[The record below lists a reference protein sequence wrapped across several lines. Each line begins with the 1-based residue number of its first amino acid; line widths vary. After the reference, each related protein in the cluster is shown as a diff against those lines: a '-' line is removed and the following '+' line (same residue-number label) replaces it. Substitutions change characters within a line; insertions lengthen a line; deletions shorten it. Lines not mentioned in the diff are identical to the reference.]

1 MQGIYQYS
9 PLVDRKVTND
19 DQTEVA
25 YHVNTLNAQTHG
37 HFWYY
42 INNERNQT
50 VKWKYFVPLA
60 CIVPLLF
67 SQASGDDSSLSQR
80 IETTKQ
86 QIEHAQ
92 EEKSQAE
99 QKLKLLSVNS
109 MNNES
114 ARQES
119 ERLVAKLQD
128 KENRTPQENSKLVAA
143 KIELVQRQG
152 LVERTQQ
159 AVDKLQGE
167 VHEADEELAGLD
179 VTLQALVAESQKPKE
194 VEKPKETK
202 SVENSTKIAKGG
214 RRADG
219 LYQHVAEA
227 RDQLAKKFGVE
238 IGGYRPGD
246 TDGMGTGHGDGL
258 ALDLMVGDNKALG
271 DEIAQY
277 VLANY
282 QNLNVSYVIWQQR
295 FWAPFN
301 SIYGGP
307 GQWGLMPDRGGV
319 TANHYDHVHI
329 SFQP

>member
-1 MQGIYQYS
+1 MRWKYLIPLTCLV
-9 PLVDRKVTND
+9 PLV
-19 DQTEVA
+19 
-25 YHVNTLNAQTHG
+25 
-37 HFWYY
+37 
-42 INNERNQT
+42 
-50 VKWKYFVPLA
+50 
-60 CIVPLLF
+60 F
-67 SQASGDDSSLSQR
+67 SQASGDDGSLTQR
-80 IETTKQ
+80 IESTKQ
-86 QIEHAQ
+86 QIEHTQ

-99 QKLKLLSVNS
+99 QKLKLLTVNS
-109 MNNES
+109 MNHES

-119 ERLVAKLQD
+119 ERLVSKLQD
-128 KENRTPQENSKLVAA
+128 KRNRTPRENAKLVAA
-143 KIELVQRQG
+143 QIELVQQQG
-152 LVERTQQ
+152 LVVRTQK

-167 VHEADEELAGLD
+167 VHEQDEELAGLD
-179 VTLQALVAESQKPKE
+179 VTLKALVAESQKPKE

-202 SVENSTKIAKGG
+202 IVDTSDKIAKGG

-227 RDQLAKKFGVE
+227 RDRLAKKFGVP

-271 DEIAQY
+271 DEISQY
-277 VLANY
+277 VLENY

-301 SIYGGP
+301 SFYGGP

-329 SFQP
+329 SFNP

>member
-1 MQGIYQYS
+1 MRWKYLIPLTCLV
-9 PLVDRKVTND
+9 PLV
-19 DQTEVA
+19 
-25 YHVNTLNAQTHG
+25 
-37 HFWYY
+37 
-42 INNERNQT
+42 
-50 VKWKYFVPLA
+50 
-60 CIVPLLF
+60 F
-67 SQASGDDSSLSQR
+67 SQASGDDGSLTQR
-80 IETTKQ
+80 IESTKQ
-86 QIEHAQ
+86 QIEHTQ

-99 QKLKLLSVNS
+99 QKLKLLTVNS
-109 MNNES
+109 MNHES

-119 ERLVAKLQD
+119 ERLVSKLQD
-128 KENRTPQENSKLVAA
+128 KRNRTPRENAKLVAA
-143 KIELVQRQG
+143 QIELVQQQG
-152 LVERTQQ
+152 LVVRTQK

-167 VHEADEELAGLD
+167 VHEQDEELAGLD
-179 VTLQALVAESQKPKE
+179 VTLKALVAESQKPKE

-202 SVENSTKIAKGG
+202 IVDTSDKIAKGG

-227 RDQLAKKFGVE
+227 RDHLAKKFGVP

-271 DEIAQY
+271 DEISQY
-277 VLANY
+277 VLENY

-301 SIYGGP
+301 SFYGGP

-329 SFQP
+329 SFNP

>member
-1 MQGIYQYS
+1 MKFKCLVPMVLLI
-9 PLVDRKVTND
+9 PLS
-19 DQTEVA
+19 
-25 YHVNTLNAQTHG
+25 
-37 HFWYY
+37 
-42 INNERNQT
+42 
-50 VKWKYFVPLA
+50 
-60 CIVPLLF
+60 F
-67 SQASGDDSSLSQR
+67 SYASGDESSLSER
-80 IETTKQ
+80 IENTKH
-86 QIEHAQ
+86 QIEHTQ

-99 QKLKLLSVNS
+99 QKLKLLTVNS

-114 ARQES
+114 SRLES
-119 ERLVAKLQD
+119 ERLVLKLQE
-128 KENRTPQENSKLVAA
+128 KQHRKPNEESKLIAA
-143 KIELVQRQG
+143 RIELIQKTG
-152 LVERTQQ
+152 LVERTKQ

-179 VTLQALVAESQKPKE
+179 VTLKALVAESQKPKE
-194 VEKPKETK
+194 QEKPKASTPTK
-202 SVENSTKIAKGG
+202 SNGSASKIARGG
-214 RRADG
+214 GIGADG

-227 RDQLAKKFGVE
+227 RDHLAKKFGVP

-271 DEIAQY
+271 DEISQY
-277 VLANY
+277 VLENY

-301 SIYGGP
+301 SFYGGP

-329 SFQP
+329 SFNRN

>member
-1 MQGIYQYS
+1 M
-9 PLVDRKVTND
+9 
-19 DQTEVA
+19 
-25 YHVNTLNAQTHG
+25 
-37 HFWYY
+37 
-42 INNERNQT
+42 
-50 VKWKYFVPLA
+50 KWKYFVPLA
-60 CIVPLLF
+60 CIIPLVF
-67 SQASGDDSSLSQR
+67 SQASGDDGSLTQR

-86 QIEHAQ
+86 QIEHTR

-114 ARQES
+114 SRQES
-119 ERLVAKLQD
+119 ERLVARLQEKHD
-128 KENRTPQENSKLVAA
+128 RTPQENTKLLAA
-143 KIELVQRQG
+143 KIELIQKEG
-152 LVERTQQ
+152 LVERTQK
-159 AVDKLQGE
+159 AVDKLQGD
-167 VHEADEELAGLD
+167 VHEFDEELAGLD

-194 VEKPKETK
+194 AEKPKETK
-202 SVENSTKIAKGG
+202 LVDSSAKITKGG
-214 RRADG
+214 RGADG
-219 LYQHVAEA
+219 LYHHVAEA
-227 RDQLAKKFGVE
+227 RDHLAKKFGVP

-282 QNLNVSYVIWQQR
+282 KNLNVSYVIWQQR

>member
-1 MQGIYQYS
+1 MKY
-9 PLVDRKVTND
+9 
-19 DQTEVA
+19 
-25 YHVNTLNAQTHG
+25 
-37 HFWYY
+37 F
-42 INNERNQT
+42 
-50 VKWKYFVPLA
+50 KWKYLAPLA
-60 CIVPLLF
+60 CIIPLVF
-67 SQASGDDSSLSQR
+67 SQASGDDGSLTQR
-80 IETTKQ
+80 IDSTKEAISHGQETK
-86 QIEHAQ
+86 AQ
-92 EEKSQAE
+92 LE
-99 QKLKLLSVNS
+99 QKLRLLSVNS
-109 MNNES
+109 MNHES

-128 KENRTPQENSKLVAA
+128 KDSRTPQENSKLVAA

-167 VHEADEELAGLD
+167 VHEQDEELAGLD
-179 VTLQALVAESQKPKE
+179 VTLKALVAESQKPKE
-194 VEKPKETK
+194 APKETK
-202 SVENSTKIAKGG
+202 AVESSTQIAKGG

-271 DEIAQY
+271 DEISQY
-277 VLANY
+277 VLENY
-282 QNLNVSYVIWQQR
+282 QNLNVSYVIWRQR

-301 SIYGGP
+301 SYYSGP

>member
-1 MQGIYQYS
+1 MKLKYLI
-9 PLVDRKVTND
+9 PLV
-19 DQTEVA
+19 
-25 YHVNTLNAQTHG
+25 
-37 HFWYY
+37 
-42 INNERNQT
+42 
-50 VKWKYFVPLA
+50 

-67 SQASGDDSSLSQR
+67 SQASGDDGSLTQR

-109 MNNES
+109 INHES

-128 KENRTPQENSKLVAA
+128 KENRTPHENSKLIAA
-143 KIELVQRQG
+143 RIELVQRQG
-152 LVERTQQ
+152 LVERTQK

-194 VEKPKETK
+194 VEKPKSSTPIK
-202 SVENSTKIAKGG
+202 SNGSVSKIARGG
-214 RRADG
+214 GIGSDG
-219 LYQHVAEA
+219 LYRHVAEA

-282 QNLNVSYVIWQQR
+282 KNLNVSYVIWQQR

-319 TANHYDHVHI
+319 TANHYDHVHV
-329 SFQP
+329 SFNP

>member
-1 MQGIYQYS
+1 MGNFWCYTNRKDLNCVRWKYLIPLTCLV
-9 PLVDRKVTND
+9 PLV
-19 DQTEVA
+19 
-25 YHVNTLNAQTHG
+25 
-37 HFWYY
+37 
-42 INNERNQT
+42 
-50 VKWKYFVPLA
+50 
-60 CIVPLLF
+60 F
-67 SQASGDDSSLSQR
+67 SQASGDDGSLTQR
-80 IETTKQ
+80 IESTKQ
-86 QIEHAQ
+86 QIEHTQ

-99 QKLKLLSVNS
+99 QKLKLLTVNS
-109 MNNES
+109 MNHES

-128 KENRTPQENSKLVAA
+128 KRNRTPRENAKLVAA
-143 KIELVQRQG
+143 QIELVQQQG
-152 LVERTQQ
+152 LVVRTQK

-167 VHEADEELAGLD
+167 VHEQDEELAGLD
-179 VTLQALVAESQKPKE
+179 VTLKALVAESQKPKE

-202 SVENSTKIAKGG
+202 TVDTSDKIAKGG

-227 RDQLAKKFGVE
+227 RDHLAKKFGVP

-271 DEIAQY
+271 DEISQY
-277 VLANY
+277 VLENY

-301 SIYGGP
+301 SYYGGP

-329 SFQP
+329 SFNP

>member
-1 MQGIYQYS
+1 MK
-9 PLVDRKVTND
+9 L
-19 DQTEVA
+19 
-25 YHVNTLNAQTHG
+25 
-37 HFWYY
+37 
-42 INNERNQT
+42 
-50 VKWKYFVPLA
+50 KYFVPLA
-60 CIVPLLF
+60 CLLPLVF
-67 SQASGDDSSLSQR
+67 SQASGDDGSLTQR

-86 QIEHAQ
+86 QIEHTR

-114 ARQES
+114 SRLES
-119 ERLVAKLQD
+119 ERLVVRLQE
-128 KENRTPQENSKLVAA
+128 KQNRTPQENTKLISAR
-143 KIELVQRQG
+143 IELVQKEG
-152 LVERTQQ
+152 LVERTQK
-159 AVDKLQGE
+159 AVDKLQGD
-167 VHEADEELAGLD
+167 VHEFDEELAGLD
-179 VTLQALVAESQKPKE
+179 VTLKALVAESQKPKE

-202 SVENSTKIAKGG
+202 AVDSSTKIAKGG

-301 SIYGGP
+301 SFYSGP

-329 SFQP
+329 SFNP

>member
-1 MQGIYQYS
+1 M
-9 PLVDRKVTND
+9 
-19 DQTEVA
+19 
-25 YHVNTLNAQTHG
+25 
-37 HFWYY
+37 
-42 INNERNQT
+42 
-50 VKWKYFVPLA
+50 KWKYLVPLA
-60 CIVPLLF
+60 CMVPLLF

-109 MNNES
+109 INHES

-119 ERLVAKLQD
+119 ERLVAKLRD
-128 KENRTPQENSKLVAA
+128 KENRTPQENSKLISA

-167 VHEADEELAGLD
+167 VHEFDEELAGLD

-202 SVENSTKIAKGG
+202 TVESGAKIAKGG

-282 QNLNVSYVIWQQR
+282 KNLNVSYVIWQQR

>member
-1 MQGIYQYS
+1 MKY
-9 PLVDRKVTND
+9 L
-19 DQTEVA
+19 
-25 YHVNTLNAQTHG
+25 
-37 HFWYY
+37 
-42 INNERNQT
+42 
-50 VKWKYFVPLA
+50 KWKYLVPLA
-60 CIVPLLF
+60 CLLPLVF
-67 SQASGDDSSLSQR
+67 SQASGDDGSLTQR

-86 QIEHAQ
+86 QIEHTR

-114 ARQES
+114 SRQES
-119 ERLVAKLQD
+119 ERLVARLQNKHD
-128 KENRTPQENSKLVAA
+128 RTPQENTKLVAA
-143 KIELVQRQG
+143 QIELVQRQG
-152 LVERTQQ
+152 LVERTQK
-159 AVDKLQGE
+159 AVDKLQGD
-167 VHEADEELAGLD
+167 VHEFDEELAGLG

-202 SVENSTKIAKGG
+202 SVDSSAKIAKGG
-214 RRADG
+214 RGADG

-227 RDQLAKKFGVE
+227 RDHLAKKFGVP

-282 QNLNVSYVIWQQR
+282 KNLNVSYVIWQQR

>member
-1 MQGIYQYS
+1 MK
-9 PLVDRKVTND
+9 L
-19 DQTEVA
+19 
-25 YHVNTLNAQTHG
+25 
-37 HFWYY
+37 
-42 INNERNQT
+42 
-50 VKWKYFVPLA
+50 KYLVPLA
-60 CIVPLLF
+60 CIVPLVF
-67 SQASGDDSSLSQR
+67 SQASGDDGSLTQR
-80 IETTKQ
+80 IESTKQ
-86 QIEHAQ
+86 QIEHTQ

-99 QKLKLLSVNS
+99 QKLKLLTVNS
-109 MNNES
+109 MNHES

-128 KENRTPQENSKLVAA
+128 KRSRTPQENAKLVAA
-143 KIELVQRQG
+143 QIELVQRQG
-152 LVERTQQ
+152 LVDRTQK

-167 VHEADEELAGLD
+167 VHEQDEELAGLD
-179 VTLQALVAESQKPKE
+179 VTLKALVAESQKPKE
-194 VEKPKETK
+194 QEKPKETK

>member
-1 MQGIYQYS
+1 M
-9 PLVDRKVTND
+9 
-19 DQTEVA
+19 
-25 YHVNTLNAQTHG
+25 
-37 HFWYY
+37 
-42 INNERNQT
+42 
-50 VKWKYFVPLA
+50 KWKYLVPLA
-60 CIVPLLF
+60 CILPLLF
-67 SQASGDDSSLSQR
+67 SQASGDDGSLTQR
-80 IETTKQ
+80 IDSTKEAISHGQ
-86 QIEHAQ
+86 ATKAQ
-92 EEKSQAE
+92 LE

-109 MNNES
+109 INHES

-128 KENRTPQENSKLVAA
+128 KDSRTPQENSKLVAA

-202 SVENSTKIAKGG
+202 AVDSSAKIAKGG

-282 QNLNVSYVIWQQR
+282 KNLNVSYIIWQQR

>member
-1 MQGIYQYS
+1 M
-9 PLVDRKVTND
+9 
-19 DQTEVA
+19 
-25 YHVNTLNAQTHG
+25 
-37 HFWYY
+37 
-42 INNERNQT
+42 
-50 VKWKYFVPLA
+50 KWKYLIPLA
-60 CIVPLLF
+60 CIIPLVF
-67 SQASGDDSSLSQR
+67 SQASGDDGSLTQR
-80 IETTKQ
+80 IETTKEAISHGQ
-86 QIEHAQ
+86 ETKAQ
-92 EEKSQAE
+92 LE
-99 QKLKLLSVNS
+99 QKLRLLSVNS
-109 MNNES
+109 MNHES

-119 ERLVAKLQD
+119 ERLVAKLRD
-128 KENRTPQENSKLVAA
+128 KENRTPQEHSKLIAA
-143 KIELVQRQG
+143 QIELVQRQG

-167 VHEADEELAGLD
+167 VHEQDEELAGLD
-179 VTLQALVAESQKPKE
+179 VTLKALVAESQKPKE

-202 SVENSTKIAKGG
+202 TVDTSAKIAKGG

>member
-1 MQGIYQYS
+1 MK
-9 PLVDRKVTND
+9 L
-19 DQTEVA
+19 
-25 YHVNTLNAQTHG
+25 
-37 HFWYY
+37 
-42 INNERNQT
+42 
-50 VKWKYFVPLA
+50 KYLVPLA
-60 CIVPLLF
+60 CIVPLVF
-67 SQASGDDSSLSQR
+67 SQASGDDGSLSQR
-80 IETTKQ
+80 IESTKQ

-109 MNNES
+109 INHES

-128 KENRTPQENSKLVAA
+128 KHSRTPQENSKLIAA
-143 KIELVQRQG
+143 RIELVQRQG

-167 VHEADEELAGLD
+167 VHEFDEELAGLD

-194 VEKPKETK
+194 VE
-202 SVENSTKIAKGG
+202 NSAKIAKGG

-282 QNLNVSYVIWQQR
+282 KNLNVSYVIWQQR

-301 SIYGGP
+301 SYYGGP

>member
-1 MQGIYQYS
+1 MKIKYLI
-9 PLVDRKVTND
+9 PLVC
-19 DQTEVA
+19 
-25 YHVNTLNAQTHG
+25 
-37 HFWYY
+37 
-42 INNERNQT
+42 II
-50 VKWKYFVPLA
+50 PL
-60 CIVPLLF
+60 VF
-67 SQASGDDSSLSQR
+67 SQASGDDGSLTQR
-80 IETTKQ
+80 IKTTKQ
-86 QIEHAQ
+86 QIEHTQ

-99 QKLKLLSVNS
+99 QKLRLLSVNS
-109 MNNES
+109 MNHES

-119 ERLVAKLQD
+119 ERLVAKLRD
-128 KENRTPQENSKLVAA
+128 KENKTPQENAKLVAA
-143 KIELVQRQG
+143 QIELVQRQG
-152 LVERTQQ
+152 LVERTQT

-167 VHEADEELAGLD
+167 VHEQDEELAGLD
-179 VTLQALVAESQKPKE
+179 VTLKALVAESQKPKE

-202 SVENSTKIAKGG
+202 TVDASAKIAKGG

-301 SIYGGP
+301 SYYSGP

-329 SFQP
+329 SFHP

>member
-1 MQGIYQYS
+1 MK
-9 PLVDRKVTND
+9 L
-19 DQTEVA
+19 
-25 YHVNTLNAQTHG
+25 
-37 HFWYY
+37 
-42 INNERNQT
+42 
-50 VKWKYFVPLA
+50 KYLAPLA
-60 CIVPLLF
+60 CIIPLVF
-67 SQASGDDSSLSQR
+67 SQASGDDGSLTQR
-80 IETTKQ
+80 IETTKEAISHGQ
-86 QIEHAQ
+86 ETKAQ
-92 EEKSQAE
+92 LE
-99 QKLKLLSVNS
+99 QKLRLLSVNS
-109 MNNES
+109 MNHDS

-119 ERLVAKLQD
+119 ERLVAKLRD
-128 KENRTPQENSKLVAA
+128 KENRTPQENAKLVAA

-167 VHEADEELAGLD
+167 VHEQDEELAGLD
-179 VTLQALVAESQKPKE
+179 VTLKALVAESQKPKE

-202 SVENSTKIAKGG
+202 AVESSAKIAKGG

-271 DEIAQY
+271 DEISQY

-282 QNLNVSYVIWQQR
+282 NNLNVSYVIWQQR

-301 SIYGGP
+301 SYYGGP
-307 GQWGLMPDRGGV
+307 GQWGLMPDRGGI
-319 TANHYDHVHI
+319 TANHYDHVHV
-329 SFQP
+329 SFNP

>member
-1 MQGIYQYS
+1 MV
-9 PLVDRKVTND
+9 PLV
-19 DQTEVA
+19 
-25 YHVNTLNAQTHG
+25 
-37 HFWYY
+37 
-42 INNERNQT
+42 
-50 VKWKYFVPLA
+50 
-60 CIVPLLF
+60 F
-67 SQASGDDSSLSQR
+67 SQASGDDGSLTQR

-86 QIEHAQ
+86 QIEHAR

-109 MNNES
+109 INHES

-119 ERLVAKLQD
+119 ERLVAKLRD
-128 KENRTPQENSKLVAA
+128 KENRTSQENSKLISA

-202 SVENSTKIAKGG
+202 TVESSGQIAKGG

-271 DEIAQY
+271 DEIAHY

-282 QNLNVSYVIWQQR
+282 KNLNVSYVIWQQR

>member
-1 MQGIYQYS
+1 MKY
-9 PLVDRKVTND
+9 L
-19 DQTEVA
+19 
-25 YHVNTLNAQTHG
+25 
-37 HFWYY
+37 
-42 INNERNQT
+42 
-50 VKWKYFVPLA
+50 KWKYLVPLA
-60 CIVPLLF
+60 CLLPLVF
-67 SQASGDDSSLSQR
+67 SQASGDDGSLTQR

-86 QIEHAQ
+86 QIEHTR

-114 ARQES
+114 SRQES
-119 ERLVAKLQD
+119 ERLVARLQNKHD
-128 KENRTPQENSKLVAA
+128 RTPQENTNLVAA
-143 KIELVQRQG
+143 QIELVQRQG
-152 LVERTQQ
+152 LVERTQK
-159 AVDKLQGE
+159 AVDKLQGD
-167 VHEADEELAGLD
+167 VHEFDEELAGLG

-202 SVENSTKIAKGG
+202 SVDSSAKIAKGG
-214 RRADG
+214 RGADG

-227 RDQLAKKFGVE
+227 RDHLAKKFGVP

-282 QNLNVSYVIWQQR
+282 KNLNVSYVIWQQR

>member
-1 MQGIYQYS
+1 MK
-9 PLVDRKVTND
+9 L
-19 DQTEVA
+19 
-25 YHVNTLNAQTHG
+25 
-37 HFWYY
+37 
-42 INNERNQT
+42 
-50 VKWKYFVPLA
+50 KYLVPLA
-60 CIVPLLF
+60 CILPLLF
-67 SQASGDDSSLSQR
+67 SQASGDDGSLTQR

-86 QIEHAQ
+86 QIEHTR

-114 ARQES
+114 SRQES
-119 ERLVAKLQD
+119 ERLVARLQEKHD
-128 KENRTPQENSKLVAA
+128 RTPQENTKLLAA
-143 KIELVQRQG
+143 KIELIQKEG
-152 LVERTQQ
+152 LVERTQK

-167 VHEADEELAGLD
+167 VHEFDEELAGLD

-202 SVENSTKIAKGG
+202 AVESSAKIAKGG
-214 RRADG
+214 RGADG

-227 RDQLAKKFGVE
+227 RDHLAKKFGVP

-282 QNLNVSYVIWQQR
+282 KNLNVSYVIWQQR

>member
-1 MQGIYQYS
+1 M
-9 PLVDRKVTND
+9 
-19 DQTEVA
+19 
-25 YHVNTLNAQTHG
+25 
-37 HFWYY
+37 
-42 INNERNQT
+42 
-50 VKWKYFVPLA
+50 KWKYLVPLA

-67 SQASGDDSSLSQR
+67 SQASGDDGSSSQR

-128 KENRTPQENSKLVAA
+128 KDSRTPQENTKLLAA
-143 KIELVQRQG
+143 KIELVQKEG
-152 LVERTQQ
+152 LVERTQK
-159 AVDKLQGE
+159 AVDKLQGDM
-167 VHEADEELAGLD
+167 HEFDEELAGLD

-202 SVENSTKIAKGG
+202 AAESSTKIAKGG
-214 RRADG
+214 RGADG

-282 QNLNVSYVIWQQR
+282 KNLNVSYVIWQQR

-301 SIYGGP
+301 SYYSGP

-329 SFQP
+329 SFNP

>member
-1 MQGIYQYS
+1 MK
-9 PLVDRKVTND
+9 L
-19 DQTEVA
+19 
-25 YHVNTLNAQTHG
+25 
-37 HFWYY
+37 
-42 INNERNQT
+42 
-50 VKWKYFVPLA
+50 KYFVPLA
-60 CIVPLLF
+60 CLLPLVF
-67 SQASGDDSSLSQR
+67 SQASGDDGSLTQR

-86 QIEHAQ
+86 QIEHTR

-114 ARQES
+114 SRQES
-119 ERLVAKLQD
+119 ERLVARLQNKHD
-128 KENRTPQENSKLVAA
+128 RTPQENTKLVAA
-143 KIELVQRQG
+143 QIELVQRQG
-152 LVERTQQ
+152 LVERTQK

-167 VHEADEELAGLD
+167 VHEFDEVLAGLD

-202 SVENSTKIAKGG
+202 TVDSSAKIAKGG
-214 RRADG
+214 RGADG

-258 ALDLMVGDNKALG
+258 ALDLMVGGNKALG

-282 QNLNVSYVIWQQR
+282 QNLNVSYIIWQQR

-329 SFQP
+329 SFNP

>member
-1 MQGIYQYS
+1 MKI
-9 PLVDRKVTND
+9 
-19 DQTEVA
+19 
-25 YHVNTLNAQTHG
+25 
-37 HFWYY
+37 
-42 INNERNQT
+42 
-50 VKWKYFVPLA
+50 KYLVPLA
-60 CIVPLLF
+60 CIVPLVF
-67 SQASGDDSSLSQR
+67 SQASGNDGSLTQR
-80 IETTKQ
+80 IDSTKEAISHGQ
-86 QIEHAQ
+86 ATKAQ
-92 EEKSQAE
+92 LE

-109 MNNES
+109 INHES

-128 KENRTPQENSKLVAA
+128 KENRTPQENSKLISA

-202 SVENSTKIAKGG
+202 AVDSSAKIAKGG
-214 RRADG
+214 RGADG

-227 RDQLAKKFGVE
+227 RDHLAKKFGVP

-282 QNLNVSYVIWQQR
+282 KNLNVSYVIWQQR

-301 SIYGGP
+301 SYYSGP

-329 SFQP
+329 SFNP

>member
-1 MQGIYQYS
+1 MKLKYLV
-9 PLVDRKVTND
+9 PLVCM
-19 DQTEVA
+19 
-25 YHVNTLNAQTHG
+25 
-37 HFWYY
+37 
-42 INNERNQT
+42 
-50 VKWKYFVPLA
+50 VPL
-60 CIVPLLF
+60 VF
-67 SQASGDDSSLSQR
+67 SQASGDDGSLTQR

-86 QIEHAQ
+86 QIEHTQ

-109 MNNES
+109 INHES
-114 ARQES
+114 ARHES

-128 KENRTPQENSKLVAA
+128 KDSRTPQENSKLVAA

-202 SVENSTKIAKGG
+202 AAESSTKIAKGS

-227 RDQLAKKFGVE
+227 RDQLAKKFGVP

-282 QNLNVSYVIWQQR
+282 KNLNVSYVIWQQR

>member
-1 MQGIYQYS
+1 M
-9 PLVDRKVTND
+9 
-19 DQTEVA
+19 
-25 YHVNTLNAQTHG
+25 
-37 HFWYY
+37 
-42 INNERNQT
+42 
-50 VKWKYFVPLA
+50 KWKYLVPLA
-60 CIVPLLF
+60 CIVPLVF
-67 SQASGDDSSLSQR
+67 SQASGDDGSLTQR

-86 QIEHAQ
+86 QIEHTR

-114 ARQES
+114 SRQES
-119 ERLVAKLQD
+119 ERLVARLQNKHD
-128 KENRTPQENSKLVAA
+128 RTPQENTKLISAQ
-143 KIELVQRQG
+143 IELVQKEG
-152 LVERTQQ
+152 LVERTQK
-159 AVDKLQGE
+159 AVDKLQGD
-167 VHEADEELAGLD
+167 VHEFDEELAGLD

-202 SVENSTKIAKGG
+202 SVESSAKIAKGG
-214 RRADG
+214 RGADG

>member
-1 MQGIYQYS
+1 MRWKYLIPLTCLV
-9 PLVDRKVTND
+9 PLV
-19 DQTEVA
+19 
-25 YHVNTLNAQTHG
+25 
-37 HFWYY
+37 
-42 INNERNQT
+42 
-50 VKWKYFVPLA
+50 
-60 CIVPLLF
+60 F
-67 SQASGDDSSLSQR
+67 SQASGDDGSLTQR
-80 IETTKQ
+80 IESTKQ
-86 QIEHAQ
+86 QIEHTQ

-99 QKLKLLSVNS
+99 QKLKLLTVNS
-109 MNNES
+109 MNHES

-128 KENRTPQENSKLVAA
+128 KRNRTPRENAKLVAA
-143 KIELVQRQG
+143 QIELVQQQG
-152 LVERTQQ
+152 LVVRTQK

-167 VHEADEELAGLD
+167 VHEQDEELAGLD
-179 VTLQALVAESQKPKE
+179 VTLKALVAESQKPKE

-202 SVENSTKIAKGG
+202 TVDTSDKIAKGG

-227 RDQLAKKFGVE
+227 RDHLAKKFGVP

-271 DEIAQY
+271 DEISQY
-277 VLANY
+277 VLENY

-301 SIYGGP
+301 SYYGGP

-329 SFQP
+329 SFNP

>member
-1 MQGIYQYS
+1 MK
-9 PLVDRKVTND
+9 L
-19 DQTEVA
+19 
-25 YHVNTLNAQTHG
+25 
-37 HFWYY
+37 
-42 INNERNQT
+42 
-50 VKWKYFVPLA
+50 KYLVPLA

-67 SQASGDDSSLSQR
+67 LQASGDDGSLTQR

-109 MNNES
+109 INHES

-128 KENRTPQENSKLVAA
+128 KHSRTPQENTKLISA

>member
-1 MQGIYQYS
+1 MRWKYLIPLTCLV
-9 PLVDRKVTND
+9 PLV
-19 DQTEVA
+19 
-25 YHVNTLNAQTHG
+25 
-37 HFWYY
+37 
-42 INNERNQT
+42 
-50 VKWKYFVPLA
+50 
-60 CIVPLLF
+60 F
-67 SQASGDDSSLSQR
+67 SQASGDDGSLTQR
-80 IETTKQ
+80 IESTKQ
-86 QIEHAQ
+86 QIEHTQ

-99 QKLKLLSVNS
+99 QKLKLLTVNS
-109 MNNES
+109 MNHES
-114 ARQES
+114 ARRES

-128 KENRTPQENSKLVAA
+128 KRNRTPRENAKLVAA
-143 KIELVQRQG
+143 QIELVQQRG
-152 LVERTQQ
+152 LVVRTQK

-167 VHEADEELAGLD
+167 VHEQDEELAGLD
-179 VTLQALVAESQKPKE
+179 VTLKALVAESQKPKE

-202 SVENSTKIAKGG
+202 TVDTSDKIAKGG

-227 RDQLAKKFGVE
+227 RDHLAKKFGVP

-271 DEIAQY
+271 DEISQY
-277 VLANY
+277 VLDNY

-301 SIYGGP
+301 SFYGGP

-329 SFQP
+329 SFNP

>member
-1 MQGIYQYS
+1 M
-9 PLVDRKVTND
+9 
-19 DQTEVA
+19 
-25 YHVNTLNAQTHG
+25 
-37 HFWYY
+37 
-42 INNERNQT
+42 
-50 VKWKYFVPLA
+50 KWKYLVPLA
-60 CIVPLLF
+60 CILPLLF
-67 SQASGDDSSLSQR
+67 SQASGDDGSLTQR
-80 IETTKQ
+80 IDSTKEAISHGQ
-86 QIEHAQ
+86 ATKAQ
-92 EEKSQAE
+92 LE

-109 MNNES
+109 INHES

-128 KENRTPQENSKLVAA
+128 KDSRTPQENSKLVAA

-202 SVENSTKIAKGG
+202 TVDSSAKIAKGG
-214 RRADG
+214 RGADG

-227 RDQLAKKFGVE
+227 RDHLAKKFGVP

-282 QNLNVSYVIWQQR
+282 KNLNVSYVIWQQR

>member
-1 MQGIYQYS
+1 M
-9 PLVDRKVTND
+9 
-19 DQTEVA
+19 
-25 YHVNTLNAQTHG
+25 
-37 HFWYY
+37 
-42 INNERNQT
+42 
-50 VKWKYFVPLA
+50 KWKYLVPLA
-60 CIVPLLF
+60 CILPLLF
-67 SQASGDDSSLSQR
+67 SQASGDDGSLTQR
-80 IETTKQ
+80 IDSTKEAISHGQ
-86 QIEHAQ
+86 ATKAQ
-92 EEKSQAE
+92 LE

-109 MNNES
+109 INHES

-128 KENRTPQENSKLVAA
+128 KDSRTPQENSKLVAA

-194 VEKPKETK
+194 IEKPKETK
-202 SVENSTKIAKGG
+202 TVDSSAKIAKGG
-214 RRADG
+214 RGADG

-227 RDQLAKKFGVE
+227 RDHLAKKFGVP

-282 QNLNVSYVIWQQR
+282 KNLNVSYVIWQQR

>member
-1 MQGIYQYS
+1 M
-9 PLVDRKVTND
+9 TND

-25 YHVNTLNAQTHG
+25 YHVNTLNCPKVWAIFG
-37 HFWYY
+37 
-42 INNERNQT
+42 IILKKGLNC
-50 VKWKYFVPLA
+50 VKLKYLVPLV
-60 CIVPLLF
+60 CIIPLVF
-67 SQASGDDSSLSQR
+67 SQASGDDGSLTQR

-86 QIEHAQ
+86 QIEHTQ

-99 QKLKLLSVNS
+99 QKLKLLTVNS
-109 MNNES
+109 MNHES

-128 KENRTPQENSKLVAA
+128 KHSRTPQENSKLIAA
-143 KIELVQRQG
+143 RIELVQRQG

-167 VHEADEELAGLD
+167 VHEQDEELAGLD

-202 SVENSTKIAKGG
+202 AVENSAKIAKGG

-301 SIYGGP
+301 SYYGGP

>member
-1 MQGIYQYS
+1 MPKTWAFLVDINRKEIKRVKLKYLV
-9 PLVDRKVTND
+9 PLVCM
-19 DQTEVA
+19 
-25 YHVNTLNAQTHG
+25 
-37 HFWYY
+37 
-42 INNERNQT
+42 
-50 VKWKYFVPLA
+50 VPL
-60 CIVPLLF
+60 VF
-67 SQASGDDSSLSQR
+67 SQASGDDGSLTQR

-86 QIEHAQ
+86 QIEHTQ

-99 QKLKLLSVNS
+99 QKLKLLTVNS
-109 MNNES
+109 MNHES

-119 ERLVAKLQD
+119 ERLVTKLRD

-143 KIELVQRQG
+143 QIELVQRQG
-152 LVERTQQ
+152 LVERTQK

-167 VHEADEELAGLD
+167 VHEFDEELAGLD

-202 SVENSTKIAKGG
+202 AVENSTKIAKGG
-214 RRADG
+214 RGADG

-282 QNLNVSYVIWQQR
+282 KNLNVSYVIWQQR

-301 SIYGGP
+301 SYYSGP

-329 SFQP
+329 SFHP